1 MKLYSTCNKYSA
13 VKGVKKNPQQLP
25 VEIFIHRLGCGCCMT
40 AVLLLITGS
49 AVSTESMEYFSF
61 LWSDD
66 VIPVYLSLC
75 YLPLMQLLCLCG
87 SS

>member
-1 MKLYSTCNKYSA
+1 
-13 VKGVKKNPQQLP
+13 
-25 VEIFIHRLGCGCCMT
+25 MT

-75 YLPLMQLLCLCG
+75 YLPLMQLSVAHPSFTLLTSVTEIQG
-87 SS
+87 TEVTDSGQIKKKEKSL